1 MCLISISKCFVFVKS
16 ADEKL
21 CFLILESRNFLNLL
35 LLCLKTK
42 KSFLGGFFGANLM
55 IYNYGLLI
63 MCSLFICSMAAQL
76 RAKRL
81 DYKTKAKLILKNT
94 FKLGQIYKQLQT
106 KERIFETNESAINKW
121 TSFKSE
127 HSDIIDQYAVCLNQV
142 IFICFFVNCL
152 FML

>member
-1 MCLISISKCFVFVKS
+1 
-16 ADEKL
+16 
-21 CFLILESRNFLNLL
+21 
-35 LLCLKTK
+35 
-42 KSFLGGFFGANLM
+42 
-55 IYNYGLLI
+55 
-63 MCSLFICSMAAQL
+63 MAAQL

-106 KERIFETNESAINKW
+106 KERIFETNESDIYKW

-142 IFICFFVNCL
+142 ILICFFVNCL